1 MTGRLDGRCAIVTGA
16 GRGIGE
22 AIAKVFA
29 REGADVLVTNRHVG
43 RGEKTT
49 RDIVDAGGSA
59 SFLQVDVTDSAAVKA
74 MAAEAKKRYGRID
87 ILAHNAGIFPSTEL
101 TKMREDQWDEV
112 LDTNLTSA
120 YRAVKA
126 CLPQMIKQKYGRVVI
141 TSSITGPRVGYPGWT
156 HYGASK
162 AGLNGF
168 MRSAALE
175 VAKNGITINGV
186 EPGNIRVRPATTAA
200 GREHEESMSPAIPM
214 GHLGEPEDI
223 AYAALYLASD
233 EAKFVTGQT
242 IIVDGGQILPEAQSG
257 IA

>member
-1 MTGRLDGRCAIVTGA
+1 MSGRLDGKCAIVTGA
-16 GRGIGE
+16 GRGIGA

-29 REGADVLVTNRHVG
+29 REGAKVLVTNRTVS

-49 RDIVDAGGSA
+49 RDILKAGGEA
-59 SFLQVDVTDSAAVKA
+59 SFLQVDVTDGAAVKA
-74 MAAEAKKRYGRID
+74 MASEAMKRYGRID
-87 ILAHNAGIFPSTEL
+87 ILAHNAGIFPSALL

-112 LDTNLTSA
+112 IDTNLKSA
-120 YRAVKA
+120 FWALKA
-126 CLPQMIKQKYGRVVI
+126 CLPHMQKQKYGRVVI

-162 AGLNGF
+162 AGLNGL

-175 VAKNGITINGV
+175 VAKQGITINGV
-186 EPGNIRVRPATTAA
+186 EPGNIRVRPADSAA
-200 GREHEESMSPAIPM
+200 GKHHDKSMRSAIPM

-223 AYAALYLASD
+223 AHAALFLASD

-242 IIVDGGQILPEAQSG
+242 IIVDGGQILPEADSV
-257 IA
+257 IL